1 MDKIKKWLKKPIV
14 ERALKTF
21 VQAFC
26 SYIAINIM
34 TTDLTQ
40 NKALLGLLAGA
51 IGSALSVLMNIN
63 KKEDAIDE

>member
-1 MDKIKKWLKKPIV
+1 MERIKKWLRKPIV

-26 SYIAINIM
+26 SYIAINVM
-34 TTDLTQ
+34 TTDLTS
-40 NKALLGLLAGA
+40 KTALYSLIAGA

-63 KKEDAIDE
+63 KREEE